1 MGVIAKQSFH
11 GTVANYI
18 GTAIGFVTTFF
29 VLTRFLSPE
38 EIGLSNILVSV
49 ATLFMS
55 FAQMGTMSST
65 VRFFPYFYDKE
76 KNDYNGF
83 FFLTLF
89 LSLLGFV
96 LVGIMYVLFHTTL
109 SNWFGEKSALFVSYY
124 YMVIPIAFCILYK
137 NVFATNVLVFQKV
150 VVSQFVNEVFI
161 RLCLLAVYLLYAFR
175 RIDLD
180 GFVWGICASYGLAM
194 LCNVVYFFHVSHIS
208 LKPNLSFFRSHID
221 LLKKYFS
228 YTLYILFYTVID
240 CIAPY
245 AATFFI
251 TAQLGLD
258 YTGIYTIA
266 LNISFM
272 VSMIVRAFLASSST
286 ILAPLVKENDLKGIK
301 RLISQYSN
309 NSFLIGGLIFAVIW
323 FNIDAFFVL
332 LPNGATYAV
341 AKNVIFVLCF
351 LQLIATTFSIIP
363 VLLNYS
369 RFFVFSFV
377 FSILQSVLAVVFNN
391 YFIPIYGMMGSA
403 ISNLL
408 FHSIWITCLLI
419 TIRITMH
426 VSPFTM
432 QLFKSLIFIILL
444 FVCNFAFQQFL
455 SPWLLPSLG
464 IIGES
469 ALRSVILFPI
479 ALWVFYKTRLSEE
492 VISNVLQFL
501 TRKGIIS
508 KK

>member
-351 LQLIATTFSIIP
+351 LQL
-363 VLLNYS
+363 
-369 RFFVFSFV
+369 
-377 FSILQSVLAVVFNN
+377 
-391 YFIPIYGMMGSA
+391 MMGSA